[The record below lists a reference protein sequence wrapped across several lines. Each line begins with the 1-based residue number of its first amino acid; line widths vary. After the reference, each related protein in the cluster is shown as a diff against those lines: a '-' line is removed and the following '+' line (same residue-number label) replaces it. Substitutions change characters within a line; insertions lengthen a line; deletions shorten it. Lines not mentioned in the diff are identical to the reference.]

1 MGGICAMNDLSSLP
15 NIDLKTITFAIIWH
29 LSIPMQL
36 KMTLVDNRIVSI
48 MAICATPA
56 DNEDLLY
63 QCASS
68 IANIADHI
76 TTRWNRFTQ
85 ASNAA

>member
-1 MGGICAMNDLSSLP
+1 MGGIHTVIDLSSLP
-15 NIDLKTITFAIIWH
+15 NINLKTITFAIIWH

-36 KMTLVDNRIVSI
+36 KMTLVDNGIVSI

-56 DNEDLLY
+56 GNEDLLY
-63 QCASS
+63 QRASS
-68 IANIADHI
+68 IANIADHV
-76 TTRWNRFTQ
+76 TSKWNRFTQ